1 MLTGRDHEEQEQE
14 EPLNKIPR
22 LRQEKFSVLTPWLV
36 WLGMLGIFFFDSMS
50 GSLISKAVG
59 LRIGSVCKFSLHPEE
74 CSTKYRMG
82 QNRKKILRKILAA
95 EITKTII
102 ALYLY
107 IYCSC
112 RITKYRY

>member
-36 WLGMLGIFFFDSMS
+36 WLGIFFYDSMS
-50 GSLISKAVG
+50 GSLISKAGG

-74 CSTKYRMG
+74 CSTMYRMG
-82 QNRKKILRKILAA
+82 QNRKK
-95 EITKTII
+95 
-102 ALYLY
+102 Y
-107 IYCSC
+107 
-112 RITKYRY
+112 

>member
-36 WLGMLGIFFFDSMS
+36 WLGMLGI
-50 GSLISKAVG
+50 SKAGG

-82 QNRKKILRKILAA
+82 QNRKK
-95 EITKTII
+95 
-102 ALYLY
+102 Y
-107 IYCSC
+107 
-112 RITKYRY
+112 